1 MGDDGGGGRRRMRVA
16 RFGATRRVALV
27 RGRKSTRMRG
37 ECMQLDGGLEGFS
50 WWIESAGCGRERRNG
65 RERIGRKRGRSA
77 EAPPTPTRSIRY
89 TSGAHQ
95 LFGNRG
101 MSRKRVGWPA
111 RGGLTEGGSER
122 VRGREGGGRKAGGTV
137 ENGVGEDVDM

>member
-1 MGDDGGGGRRRMRVA
+1 MGDDGGGREEEEDEG
-16 RFGATRRVALV
+16 GATRRVALV

-50 WWIESAGCGRERRNG
+50 WWIESAGCERERRNG

-95 LFGNRG
+95 LFGNRRDE
-101 MSRKRVGWPA
+101 SK
-111 RGGLTEGGSER
+111 EGGMAGS
-122 VRGREGGGRKAGGTV
+122 RGVDGRRE
-137 ENGVGEDVDM
+137 